1 MKLGLCLVA
10 VAALALAAGAS
21 AFDYLPYPDSEQPVW
36 LSNDLIRF
44 ETNLATVAPTDEA
57 YVVAPDGSGLRPA
70 TPDEAAA
77 PAAAPPDGATF
88 DPGTVDG
95 DAAGGF
101 AVSPDG
107 RTAVFAKL
115 VGWWYSSGY
124 ALYAVPTDGS
134 SEPVRL
140 TPDPCTLS
148 SATHSAL
155 RGKCFD
161 GTDGPDHTVGT
172 RYGDLIIT
180 NSGDDV
186 IRAGDGEN
194 VIESLWGN
202 DDIRS
207 GSGPDE
213 VWAGD
218 GNDTIRTGAGSD
230 FIVPGPGHD
239 TVDAGKGADH
249 IWANDGQRDVI
260 DCGPGDDTVVADRID
275 VLRNCEHVLSMRIG
289 ANPTIP

>member
-1 MKLGLCLVA
+1 
-10 VAALALAAGAS
+10 
-21 AFDYLPYPDSEQPVW
+21 
-36 LSNDLIRF
+36 LIRF

-186 IRAGDGEN
+186 IRAGDG
-194 VIESLWGN
+194 
-202 DDIRS
+202 
-207 GSGPDE
+207 
-213 VWAGD
+213 
-218 GNDTIRTGAGSD
+218 NDTIRTGAGSD